1 MMGDSRPFE
10 RQEESMAAKKGD
22 RIVVESAQVGQP
34 NREGLI
40 LEVIEG
46 SIRARYRVR
55 WSDGHESTFSP
66 SLGSARIEPAPGKK
80 SPQATQKKS
89 EPAARKK
96 SEPASRKKSQAVP
109 KKKKKSAKA

>member
-1 MMGDSRPFE
+1 
-10 RQEESMAAKKGD
+10 MAAKKGD

-66 SLGSARIEPAPGKK
+66 SLGSARIEPASGKK
-80 SPQATQKKS
+80 SPPAT
-89 EPAARKK
+89 RKK
-96 SEPASRKKSQAVP
+96 SEPVPRKKSDAVP